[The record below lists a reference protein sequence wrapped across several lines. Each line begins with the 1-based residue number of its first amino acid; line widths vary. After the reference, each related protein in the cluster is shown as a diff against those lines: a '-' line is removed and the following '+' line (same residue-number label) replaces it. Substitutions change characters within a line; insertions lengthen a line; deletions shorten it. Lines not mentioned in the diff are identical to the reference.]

1 MLRFGGGGGG
11 ITVTESADKT
21 YALSSSYNH
30 TFASTPKL
38 YGAYMR
44 CTTAENGHS
53 IGDRVDLATGLNYD
67 GATLSAVS
75 VYVRGATVY
84 VSNRSY
90 IWGANAS
97 GSAEA
102 VFSTGKW
109 VIVIWA
115 IL

>member
-1 MLRFGGGGGG
+1 MRDFGGGGGG

-30 TFASTPKL
+30 DFGSAPKL

-44 CTTAENGHS
+44 CTTAENGFS
-53 IGDRVDLATGLNYD
+53 IGDRVELATGLNYD
-67 GATLSAVS
+67 GGTLSAVS
-75 VYVRGATVY
+75 VFLRGTTVY

-102 VFSTGKW
+102 VFTNGKW
-109 VIVIWA
+109 VIVIWG